1 MSGHQYNETFGQIH
15 FWTTFIGVNLTF
27 FPQHFL
33 GLAGMPRRISDYPEA
48 FAGWNMVSS
57 IGAFI
62 SYASTLFFIF
72 IVFHTFAF
80 GKRVCANYL
89 GQGATTLEGSLV
101 SRPPFARFE
110 EGPAD

>member
-33 GLAGMPRRISDYPEA
+33 GLAGMPRRIAEYPDA
-48 FAGWNMVSS
+48 FWGWNFVSS

-62 SYASTLFFIF
+62 AYASTLFFIF
-72 IVFHTFAF
+72 IVFTTFAF
-80 GKRVCANYL
+80 GRRVGPNY
-89 GQGATTLEGSLV
+89 GGDGATTPERS
-101 SRPPFARFE
+101 
-110 EGPAD
+110 